1 MATLS
6 AEPCPPSRRWA
17 WLRTVCRTLSFSALA
32 CVLSHSLEYLPLELW
47 GTHCCCPLLAIA
59 ILATVLTGSGIL
71 YCVKMVVFGCCSEP
85 SGVPVS
91 HQPSVI
97 YCQWP
102 EGEECPQPVSPDPS
116 LDPSAETPPD
126 SADQSTLA
134 VRPVGLQERRGSN
147 VSLTLDMCP
156 LGCGEA
162 GASSP
167 GEQDARQYLESAS
180 RLLTPHE
187 LHQRAINTAALHAE
201 FLEIPMNFTDPK
213 EFDIPGFG
221 LKNRYKTIL
230 PNPHSRVQLITESED
245 PLSSYINANYIRGYG
260 GEERVYIATQG
271 PTVSTVCDFWRLVW
285 QERCSIVVMITNL
298 EEKNEKCTVYWPARQ
313 GLYGGVEVT
322 VTQELCEEDYSLR
335 LLTLRA
341 GGEERCMRHY
351 WYTSWP
357 DQKTPD
363 NARPLL
369 QLVQEVEAARQQ
381 ARGAATA
388 SHSPL
393 IVHCSAGIGRTGCF
407 IATSIC
413 YMELRNAAVVD
424 ILRTA
429 CQLRL
434 DRGGMIQT
442 VEQYQFVHHALSLCE
457 RRLAERAEE

>member
-1 MATLS
+1 MM
-6 AEPCPPSRRWA
+6 CPQ
-17 WLRTVCRTLSFSALA
+17 
-32 CVLSHSLEYLPLELW
+32 EYLPLELW

-59 ILATVLTGSGIL
+59 ILATVLTGSGVRLSTPSTHTHAQHTYTRTAHIHTHSTHTHAQHTYTRTAHIHTDPVCVVVCV
-71 YCVKMVVFGCCSEP
+71 YCVLCVLLCLCFVCVG
-85 SGVPVS
+85 
-91 HQPSVI
+91 I
-97 YCQWP
+97 
-102 EGEECPQPVSPDPS
+102 SPF
-116 LDPSAETPPD
+116 LY
-126 SADQSTLA
+126 
-134 VRPVGLQERRGSN
+134 RRGSN